1 MNNENRMADN
11 GDAIHDLP
19 IPIAPV
25 DTLSK
30 EYISTIPDYDDNFTI
45 EMIIQKILKDDRQYD
60 LSKILSAYEFA
71 EKAHRGQKRSSGQ
84 DYIIHPLAVSYILL
98 ELGMDTDTICAALL
112 HDVVEDTP
120 ATLDDLKKR
129 FGQDVAL
136 LVDGVTKLGKIPTKS
151 KEQQQAEN
159 VRKILLAMSQDIR
172 VMIIKLADRLHN
184 MRTLKPRPPE
194 KQRNTA
200 LETMNIYAPL
210 AHRLGIRAIQEEL
223 EDLSFR
229 YLDPYAYTEIE
240 NILENKKEERE
251 AFIEIIKERINERFK
266 KEEFS
271 EPPVV
276 SGRVKSIYSIYKKIF
291 MMHKNIDEIYDKYA
305 VRVIVYTIPEC
316 YGVLGLIHDM
326 FNPLPNRFKD
336 YIATPKANDYR
347 SLHTTVLGTEGI
359 PFEVQIRTWDMH
371 ETAEYGVAAHWK
383 YKEGIR
389 SRDKMEQ
396 RLAWV
401 RQVIEAQ
408 QTSDDVE
415 EIVRIIKTDIAP
427 EDVVV
432 MTPKGMSVILPMGS
446 NVIDFAYR
454 IHTEIG
460 HKTVGAK
467 VDGRIVPLD
476 FKLETGQICEILT
489 SKDPEK
495 GPNRAWLN
503 TVFTTDARSK
513 IRSWFKRERRE
524 ENITEGK
531 AEVERLFRRHRINV
545 PDKEMEDFLRDDF
558 SKHNCETLDDF
569 YASVGYGGTSL
580 EKMIPRLKERYNKQY
595 GETVQETTST
605 SMIKAKPDS
614 KNSIILDQINDI
626 AIKFAQCCNPLPGD
640 DIVGFITRG
649 FGLSVHTTKCTNYRA
664 AMQRND
670 AEEVKRWFDI
680 QWSENTASQFQTSFE
695 VIADNRI
702 GLMYDI
708 TAVLME
714 SRIPIVHSSSRVLKN
729 GNALFEC
736 TIVISSME
744 QLKAVF
750 DKIKK
755 VKNVISVE
763 RSTI

>member
-1 MNNENRMADN
+1 MNNEAE
-11 GDAIHDLP
+11 AIHDLP
-19 IPIAPV
+19 IPISPV
-25 DTLSK
+25 DELS
-30 EYISTIPDYDDNFTI
+30 EDYIKSIPDYDDNFTI

-71 EKAHRGQKRSSGQ
+71 EKAHKGQKRSSGQ

-98 ELGMDTDTICAALL
+98 ELGMDTDTICSALL

-120 ATLDDLKKR
+120 ATLDDLKKH

-136 LVDGVTKLGKIPTKS
+136 LVDGVTKLGKIPTNS

-172 VMIIKLADRLHN
+172 VMIIKLGDRLHN
-184 MRTLKPRPPE
+184 MRTLKHRPPD

-229 YLDPYAYTEIE
+229 YLDPFAYTEIE

-251 AFIEIIKERINERFK
+251 AFIEIIKERIKERFM

-305 VRVIVYTIPEC
+305 VRVIVRTIPEC

-383 YKEGIR
+383 YKEGIS

-427 EDVVV
+427 EDVVI
-432 MTPKGMSVILPMGS
+432 MTPKGKSVILPMGS

-460 HKTVGAK
+460 HKTIGAK

-545 PDKEMEDFLRDDF
+545 PDKDMANFLKDDF
-558 SKHNCETLDDF
+558 AKHNCETLDDF
-569 YASVGYGGTSL
+569 YASVGYKGTSL
-580 EKMIPRLKERYNKQY
+580 EKMMPRLKERYNKQY
-595 GETVQETTST
+595 GETVQESGSN

-614 KNSIILDQINDI
+614 RNSIILDQINDI

-670 AEEVKRWFDI
+670 EEEVKRWFDI
-680 QWSENTASQFQTSFE
+680 QWSENTGTQFQTSFE

-708 TAVLME
+708 TAILME
-714 SRIPIVHSSSRVLKN
+714 SRIPIVHSSSRILKN

-736 TIVISSME
+736 TIVIASME
-744 QLKAVF
+744 QLKALF
-750 DKIKK
+750 ERIKK
-755 VKNVISVE
+755 IKNVISVE